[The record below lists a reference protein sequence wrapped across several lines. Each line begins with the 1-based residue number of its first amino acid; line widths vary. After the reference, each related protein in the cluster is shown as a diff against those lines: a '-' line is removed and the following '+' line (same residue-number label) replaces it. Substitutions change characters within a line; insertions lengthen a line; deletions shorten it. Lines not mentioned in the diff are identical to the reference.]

1 MLSPATLIALLA
13 AAPAPQAQPAAG
25 DDTPADAAPAVEPA
39 GDGAPADAA
48 PTPTGEPADGDG
60 EDTPDTAPK
69 DVTRYRFTG
78 LDIEGELRTP
88 ALLQFLAKI
97 AGAFETLGLPHR
109 SFMPELE
116 ATLDEDV
123 L

>member
-1 MLSPATLIALLA
+1 MPVSIHAASILLA
-13 AAPAPQAQPAAG
+13 LAAGPTPRPAGETGGADGPAPAQAEAAPAG
-25 DDTPADAAPAVEPA
+25 EADADAEEP
-39 GDGAPADAA
+39 
-48 PTPTGEPADGDG
+48 E
-60 EDTPDTAPK
+60 K
-69 DVTRYRFTG
+69 VTQYRFTG

-97 AGAFETLGLPHR
+97 AGAFETLGIPHR

-116 ATLDEDV
+116 ATLEEDV

>member
-13 AAPAPQAQPAAG
+13 AAPAPQPPG
-25 DDTPADAAPAVEPA
+25 TA

-48 PTPTGEPADGDG
+48 PTPAGEPADGDG
-60 EDTPDTAPK
+60 GDTPDTAPK

>member
-1 MLSPATLIALLA
+1 MPAAIVFHLA
-13 AAPAPQAQPAAG
+13 AALAPAPAPTPDGEAAQASPSAAEE
-25 DDTPADAAPAVEPA
+25 AAPADE
-39 GDGAPADAA
+39 G
-48 PTPTGEPADGDG
+48 
-60 EDTPDTAPK
+60 
-69 DVTRYRFTG
+69 DVTKYRFTG

-97 AGAFETLGLPHR
+97 AGAFETLGIPHR

-116 ATLDEDV
+116 ATLEEDV